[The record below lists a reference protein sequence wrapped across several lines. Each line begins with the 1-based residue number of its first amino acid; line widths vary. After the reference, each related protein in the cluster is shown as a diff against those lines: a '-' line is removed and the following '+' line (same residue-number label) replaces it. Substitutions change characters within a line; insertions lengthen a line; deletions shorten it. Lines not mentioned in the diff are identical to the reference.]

1 MGNITI
7 NEQELQKF
15 AQQPDDKPVVMINLL
30 KFKAVTETGLTGEEL
45 YDRYAAQAAPFVAQ
59 VGGKVFWQGK
69 AEQYI
74 SGGEADRWDKVLLV
88 EYPSRAAFLKMI
100 QMPEFQAT
108 QKDRLAALE
117 STALIA
123 AATL

>member
-1 MGNITI
+1 MGNIAI

-15 AQQPDDKPVVMINLL
+15 ARQTDNGPVVMINLL
-30 KFKAVTETGLTGEEL
+30 KFKEKTGSGLTGEEL
-45 YDRYAAQAAPFVAQ
+45 YNRYAAQAAPFVAK
-59 VGGKVFWQGK
+59 VGGKVLWQGK

-74 SGGEADRWDKVLLV
+74 SGSDADRWDKVLLV

-100 QMPEFQAT
+100 QMPDFQAT
-108 QKDRLAALE
+108 QKDRVAALE

-123 AATL
+123 ASTL